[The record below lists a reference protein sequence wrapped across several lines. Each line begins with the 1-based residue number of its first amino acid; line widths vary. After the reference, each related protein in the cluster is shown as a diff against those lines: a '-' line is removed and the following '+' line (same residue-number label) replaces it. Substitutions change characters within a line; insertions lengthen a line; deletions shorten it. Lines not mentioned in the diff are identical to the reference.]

1 MMLWMILT
9 VMVAL
14 AAAGLTI
21 PLVRRYEQ
29 RPDRARTL
37 DILKGQLAELDG
49 QQAGKL
55 ITQAEADALRTEIK
69 RRILAEDRETAGV
82 PRPLP
87 AAAMPWMALALVTL
101 VAASS
106 TALYALMGHPE
117 LTSST
122 VGGSTTA
129 GMPKKQA
136 NAEAAR
142 QHPNGEVSTMIAGLE
157 SRLQQNPNDAAG
169 WQMLGWSYMRTGRP
183 GDAAQ
188 AYGRAAALDPGNAEY
203 LSAEGEAMVQS
214 EGKVSG
220 DAASAF
226 RRALKGDAKDPRARY
241 FLAIYRDQ
249 QGDHAGAM
257 KDFISLL
264 KSAPPDAPW
273 VAQVRN
279 YVEDLAKDQQ
289 IDISSQLPP
298 VPAAQPEPRSAATQ
312 AGPPGPSSDQ
322 VAAAGQMSDSD
333 RQAMIH
339 SMVDKLAGELK
350 TNPHDSG
357 GWVRLMRARMV
368 LGETDKAAQA
378 YQDARKA
385 FTDSPAAQAA
395 LQEAA
400 KSLGVPG
407 A

>member
-9 VMVAL
+9 VMIAL

-37 DILKGQLAELDG
+37 DILKGQLAEVDS

-55 ITQAEADALRTEIK
+55 IAQAEADALRAEIK
-69 RRILAEDRETAGV
+69 RRILAEDRETASMA
-82 PRPLP
+82 RPLP
-87 AAAMPWMALALVTL
+87 ATAMPWMALGLVAL

-117 LTSST
+117 LTSSR
-122 VGGSTTA
+122 VA
-129 GMPKKQA
+129 GQPAPQA
-136 NAEAAR
+136 DGAAP
-142 QHPNGEVSTMIAGLE
+142 QHPMGEVSTMIAGLE

-169 WQMLGWSYMRTGRP
+169 WQVLGWSYMRTGRP
-183 GDAAQ
+183 ADAAK

-214 EGKVSG
+214 EGKVSD
-220 DAASAF
+220 DAAAAF
-226 RRALKGDAKDPRARY
+226 RRALKGDAKDPRSRY

-249 QGDHAGAM
+249 QGDHKGAM
-257 KDFISLL
+257 DDFIALL

-273 VAQVRN
+273 TAQVRN
-279 YVEDLAKDQQ
+279 YVEDLAKDQH
-289 IDISSQLPP
+289 IDISSRLPP
-298 VPAAQPEPRSAATQ
+298 ASAAPAAPAPQAAQ
-312 AGPPGPSSDQ
+312 QGPTTDQ
-322 VAAAGQMSDSD
+322 VAAAGQMSDAD
-333 RQAMIH
+333 RQTMIH

-350 TNPHDSG
+350 ANPHDSG

-368 LGETDKAAQA
+368 LGEADKAAQA

-385 FTDSPAAQAA
+385 FADSPAAQSA

>member
-9 VMVAL
+9 LMIAL
-14 AAAGLTI
+14 TAAGLTV

-29 RPDRARTL
+29 RPSRAKTL
-37 DILKGQLAELDG
+37 DILKGQLAELDS
-49 QQAGKL
+49 QQAANL
-55 ITQAEADALRTEIK
+55 IAQAEADALRAEIK
-69 RRILAEDRETAGV
+69 RRILAEDRETAS
-82 PRPLP
+82 PARPLP
-87 AAAMPWMALALVTL
+87 AAAMPWMALGL
-101 VAASS
+101 VAMVAVSS

-117 LTSST
+117 LTSNS
-122 VGGSTTA
+122 VASA
-129 GMPKKQA
+129 PAQQA
-136 NAEAAR
+136 NAAA
-142 QHPNGEVSTMIAGLE
+142 QHPMGEVSTMIAGLE
-157 SRLQQNPNDAAG
+157 SRLQQNPNDASG

-183 GDAAQ
+183 ADAAH
-188 AYGRAAALDPGNAEY
+188 AYGRAVALDAGNAEY

-214 EGKVSG
+214 EGKVSD
-220 DAASAF
+220 DAAAIF
-226 RRALKGDAKDPRARY
+226 RRAVKGDANDPRSRY

-257 KDFISLL
+257 KDFIALL

-273 VAQVRN
+273 VGQVRN
-279 YVEDLAKDQQ
+279 YVEDLAKDQH

-298 VPAAQPEPRSAATQ
+298 AQAAQPQAA
-312 AGPPGPSSDQ
+312 PPGPTGDQ
-322 VAAAGQMSDSD
+322 VAAAGRMPDAD

-339 SMVDKLAGELK
+339 AMVDKLADELK
-350 TNPHDSG
+350 ANPHDSG

-368 LGETDKAAQA
+368 LGETGKAADAYKQA
-378 YQDARKA
+378 RQA
-385 FTDSPAAQAA
+385 FADSAAAQAA

>member
-1 MMLWMILT
+1 MTLWIILT
-9 VMVAL
+9 VMIAL

-21 PLVRRYEQ
+21 PLVRRYDE
-29 RPDRARTL
+29 RPSRAKTL
-37 DILKGQLAELDG
+37 DILKGQLVELDS
-49 QQAGKL
+49 QQAGNL
-55 ITQAEADALRTEIK
+55 IAQLEADALRAEIK
-69 RRILAEDRETAGV
+69 RRILAEDRETAAV
-82 PRPLP
+82 ARPL
-87 AAAMPWMALALVTL
+87 AANAMPWVAIGL
-101 VAASS
+101 VAVVAVCA

-122 VGGSTTA
+122 VTSAAGPAQTA
-129 GMPKKQA
+129 AGPDAQA
-136 NAEAAR
+136 
-142 QHPNGEVSTMIAGLE
+142 QHPMGDVSAMIAGLE
-157 SRLQQNPNDAAG
+157 ARLQQNPKDAQG

-183 GDAAQ
+183 ADAAK
-188 AYGRAAALDPGNAEY
+188 AYGHAVSLDPGNAEY
-203 LSAEGEAMVQS
+203 LSAQGEAMVQS
-214 EGKVSG
+214 EGKVSD
-220 DAASAF
+220 DAAAIF
-226 RRALKGDAKDPRARY
+226 RRAKKGDANDPRARY

-257 KDFISLL
+257 NDFVALL

-273 VAQVRN
+273 AAQVRN
-279 YVEDLAKDQQ
+279 YVEDLAKDQH
-289 IDISSQLPP
+289 IDISSRLPP
-298 VPAAQPEPRSAATQ
+298 APQSGA
-312 AGPPGPSSDQ
+312 PGPSSDQ
-322 VAAAGQMSDSD
+322 VAAAGQMSAAD

-350 TNPHDSG
+350 ANPQDTG

-368 LGETDKAAQA
+368 LGESDKAAEA

-385 FTDSPAAQAA
+385 FAGTPAAQAA